1 MSVLQWALLILGMVA
16 VIAIYVIS
24 RREKDRAAPTAPA
37 APPPTSRPPPAAG
50 NQMDIFGGSGQF
62 DEFGV
67 GKPRKRT
74 PPSLN
79 PSEPPATAAAP
90 PATPAAPR
98 PTPRPAPA
106 AGPASKPSAP
116 AARAPTMPPSQP
128 RLPVEERIFA
138 LLIAEREGAAILGPR
153 IHEALAEAG
162 LVYGARHIYHRMEQ
176 GSSQYSVASIIKPG
190 ELKPEEAERFSSPG
204 LTIFMMLPGPTRP
217 LAVFDDM
224 LATARTLADRL
235 NAEVFNTRRQPL
247 DDAAAADLRT
257 DVERWAKAQG
267 LA

>member
-24 RREKDRAAPTAPA
+24 RREKDRAAPP
-37 APPPTSRPPPAAG
+37 APPPARPPPPAAG

-79 PSEPPATAAAP
+79 PSAPPAATAPAATPPTPAARRPAPAAKPTAAAP
-90 PATPAAPR
+90 PVPPAQ
-98 PTPRPAPA
+98 
-106 AGPASKPSAP
+106 S
-116 AARAPTMPPSQP
+116 
-128 RLPVEERIFA
+128 RLPVEERVFA

-162 LVYGARHIYHRMEQ
+162 LVYGARHIYHRMAQ
-176 GSSQYSVASIIKPG
+176 GSSQYSVAGIIKPG
-190 ELKPEEAERFSSPG
+190 ELKPEDAGQFSSPG
-204 LTIFMMLPGPTRP
+204 LTIFMMLPGPKQP

-224 LATARTLADRL
+224 LATARRLATRL

-247 DDAAAADLRT
+247 DDAAAAQLRAE
-257 DVERWAKAQG
+257 VERWAQAQG

>member
-1 MSVLQWALLILGMVA
+1 
-16 VIAIYVIS
+16 
-24 RREKDRAAPTAPA
+24 
-37 APPPTSRPPPAAG
+37 
-50 NQMDIFGGSGQF
+50 
-62 DEFGV
+62 
-67 GKPRKRT
+67 
-74 PPSLN
+74 
-79 PSEPPATAAAP
+79 
-90 PATPAAPR
+90 
-98 PTPRPAPA
+98 
-106 AGPASKPSAP
+106 
-116 AARAPTMPPSQP
+116 
-128 RLPVEERIFA
+128 VEERIFA

-190 ELKPEEAERFSSPG
+190 ELKPEDAEQFSSPG
-204 LTIFMMLPGPTRP
+204 LTIFMMLPGPTQP

-247 DDAAAADLRT
+247 DDAAAADLRA
-257 DVERWAKAQG
+257 DVERWAKTQG